1 MAGGSDRWQGPFWPP
16 WGPRPRTGFV
26 ALLPRSAGPLRGR
39 GKEPQVCPKA
49 GADFSGL
56 VLSPEDGRRVFF
68 NVSPATGAARGMA
81 RWRAHRDVSQTRGR
95 TSHQTGSGRMEGD
108 ARGAERGAWRG
119 RGRKWRGAAVSSPGQ
134 RSGLVRLALYKAP
147 SSCHSCGW
155 TECWEGR

>member
-1 MAGGSDRWQGPFWPP
+1 MAGGSDRWQGPFRTP
-16 WGPRPRTGFV
+16 WGARPRTGFV

-81 RWRAHRDVSQTRGR
+81 QWRAHRDVSQTRGR
-95 TSHQTGSGRMEGD
+95 TTHQTGSGRMEGD
-108 ARGAERGAWRG
+108 TRGAERGAGEGGAANGGVLPCLHRG
-119 RGRKWRGAAVSSPGQ
+119 RGQ
-134 RSGLVRLALYKAP
+134 
-147 SSCHSCGW
+147 GW
-155 TECWEGR
+155 